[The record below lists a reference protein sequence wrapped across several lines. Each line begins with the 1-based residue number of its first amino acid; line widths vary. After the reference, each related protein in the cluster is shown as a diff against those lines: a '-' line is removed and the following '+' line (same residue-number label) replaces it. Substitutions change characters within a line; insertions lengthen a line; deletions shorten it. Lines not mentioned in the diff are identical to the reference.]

1 MFIELCQKG
10 EFECIKYLEEEDFR
24 QDNDQGLK
32 QACKYGHI
40 NIVRFLVEEKGADI
54 NSGED
59 WAIHLATK
67 NGHMEVILYLL
78 EKGASVERCRD
89 TAFRFRKT
97 DILKILNHMGYDLK
111 MSVKFNSIENAIKEG
126 NLEFIKV
133 FIDFI
138 YNGIKGIL
146 YLYRIF
152 YISLLENQ
160 TEIIHY
166 LIQNINMNVV
176 LDKAIDEGNLTV
188 VSFLLEKGFNVN
200 KKHLMKRV
208 IKSDHQHIIKYIE
221 NFIKII

>member
-67 NGHMEVILYLL
+67 NGHIEVILYLL

-89 TAFRFRKT
+89 TAFSFRKT

-111 MSVKFNSIENAIKEG
+111 MDVKFNQIENAINEG

-133 FIDFI
+133 YIDFI
-138 YNGIKGIL
+138 YNGIKQI
-146 YLYRIF
+146 LYRIF

-166 LIQNINMNVV
+166 LVQNIDMNVV
-176 LDKAIDEGNLTV
+176 FNKSIKQGNLTV

-200 KKHLMKRV
+200 KKYLMKRA
-208 IKSDHQHIIKYIE
+208 ITSDHQHIIKYIE